1 MSPEHIKRV
10 LERKQEE
17 SGKRRMR
24 FSDPRRKRIT
34 MALGSS
40 PGPRRVDAIHYFRKT
55 LGFPTLTLFHDN
67 ATEEQLREIERILG
81 L

>member
-10 LERKQEE
+10 LDRKQGE
-17 SGKRRMR
+17 SDKRRMR
-24 FSDPRRKRIT
+24 FSEPRRKRIT

-40 PGPRRVDAIHYFRKT
+40 RQSQRDDAIRYFRKT